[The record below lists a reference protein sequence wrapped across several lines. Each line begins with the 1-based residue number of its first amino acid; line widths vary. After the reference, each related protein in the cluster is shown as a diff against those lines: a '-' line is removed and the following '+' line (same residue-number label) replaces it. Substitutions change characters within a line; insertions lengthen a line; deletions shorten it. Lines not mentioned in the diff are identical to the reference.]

1 MSSGE
6 EDSLVGRYAFRAC
19 CQWQPQLSKK
29 GVFLPIMIPRE
40 CVPHNPLHCEQAG
53 RKRSAQ
59 DSLRSWADRGTDRN
73 RRASD
78 DPQDAQRDRQ
88 TEQASSSTGILA
100 IFMLC
105 LVFQEWMVQVAIT
118 GGKSSVLPC
127 RRSSAQPVESS
138 FSRAPRHGTGGS
150 VMLRADG
157 GGEREDETAFLDG
170 CMKGNPA

>member
-118 GGKSSVLPC
+118 GGSPL
-127 RRSSAQPVESS
+127 
-138 FSRAPRHGTGGS
+138 FSHAVGPLLSLLRAPSQG
-150 VMLRADG
+150 LRDMAQV
-157 GGEREDETAFLDG
+157 AQ
-170 CMKGNPA
+170 

>member
-100 IFMLC
+100 ILMMC
-105 LVFQEWMVQVAIT
+105 LVLQEWMVQVAIT
-118 GGKSSVLPC
+118 GGSPL
-127 RRSSAQPVESS
+127 
-138 FSRAPRHGTGGS
+138 FSHAVGPLLSLLRAPSQG
-150 VMLRADG
+150 LRDMAQV
-157 GGEREDETAFLDG
+157 AQ
-170 CMKGNPA
+170 